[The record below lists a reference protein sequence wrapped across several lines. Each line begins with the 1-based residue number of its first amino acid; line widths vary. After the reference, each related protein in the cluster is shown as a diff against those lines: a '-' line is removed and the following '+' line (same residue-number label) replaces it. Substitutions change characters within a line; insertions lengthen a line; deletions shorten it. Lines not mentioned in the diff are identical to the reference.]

1 MVKKMYVDGP
11 MGQVHIREMGEGCP
25 LILLHQTAWSSVQF
39 QKSMPFFADY
49 GFRCIAID
57 TPGYG
62 MSDTNTENPSVDLYA
77 ESLNT
82 VLEKI
87 KVIDP
92 IILAHHTGASI
103 ATKFA
108 FLYPKKIKHLI
119 LHGVPIFT
127 KDEVKGR
134 LERPHFDQS
143 PRDDGSHFTERWSYA
158 KNVVGEGVSNEAIHN
173 SVMQF
178 FISGLNEWHGH
189 HAAFKYNIEKDYKE
203 LNVPTSIVSNT
214 GDPLHLKLEQLKK
227 IRPDFFYFEID
238 GGTFHIIFDDPVSW
252 SKSIYE
258 NILKELK

>member
-11 MGQVHIREMGEGCP
+11 MGQVHLRQMGQGYP

-39 QKSMPFFADY
+39 QRAMPILAAY
-49 GFRCIAID
+49 GFKCIAID

-62 MSDTNTENPSVDLYA
+62 LSDTNAESPSVDLYA
-77 ESLNT
+77 ESLNV
-82 VLEKI
+82 VLDRINVRK
-87 KVIDP
+87 P

-108 FLYPKKIKHLI
+108 FLYPNNIKHLI

-143 PRDDGSHFTERWSYA
+143 PKNDGSHFTERWNYA

-173 SVMQF
+173 SIMQF
-178 FISGLNEWHGH
+178 FTSGLNEWHGH
-189 HAAFKYNIEKDYKE
+189 HAAFKYNLGEDYKK

-214 GDPLHLKLEQLKK
+214 GDPLHSKMEQLKN
-227 IRPDFFYFEID
+227 IRPDFFYLEIK
-238 GGTFHIIFDDPVSW
+238 GGTFHIIFDDPENW
-252 SKSIYE
+252 ANSIYE